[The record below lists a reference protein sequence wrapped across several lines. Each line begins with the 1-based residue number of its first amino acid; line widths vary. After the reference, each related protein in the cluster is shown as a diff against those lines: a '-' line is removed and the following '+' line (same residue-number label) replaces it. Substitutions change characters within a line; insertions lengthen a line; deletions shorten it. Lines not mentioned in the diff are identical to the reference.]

1 MLSRHLQG
9 QGFPISCSHDT
20 WSESF
25 LVSHGLNPCAAQT
38 TGFSLSGSY
47 WAGLTPGFPVKRTGG
62 LLPAWYLASTHQS
75 LECGVRMTSPAAC
88 AGLTWSTARQT
99 NMACVNLKN
108 KHDLCLKRLE
118 SQISS
123 HFTRWKGWR
132 ALLQVDSQLYY
143 LFMPYWWSL
152 SFLLQFLEKKL
163 SMALHICIQERV
175 PRTHARVLEDIF
187 VNLIYGWGEHC
198 KRKHTSMR
206 VRDC

>member
-163 SMALHICIQERV
+163 YGIAYLHTRESTSNACTCSYKSCKQQYSIVGSMLRAL
-175 PRTHARVLEDIF
+175 
-187 VNLIYGWGEHC
+187 W
-198 KRKHTSMR
+198 K
-206 VRDC
+206 DCSTD